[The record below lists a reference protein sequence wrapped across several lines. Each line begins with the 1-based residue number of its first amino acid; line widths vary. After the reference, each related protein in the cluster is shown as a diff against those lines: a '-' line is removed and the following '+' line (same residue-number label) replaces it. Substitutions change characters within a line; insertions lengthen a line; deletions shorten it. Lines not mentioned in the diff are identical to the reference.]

1 MLGLVPSIHAFI
13 ATNLWSL
20 RRLIHHGVSTAC
32 GDPQAPQNFG
42 TELGRGEH
50 WAFVFFSVY
59 LRPAGAPPSKENGSS
74 RSRSSRAST
83 PFSEAMAAPSKGV
96 DPRDKPEGDGVRCLP
111 LSSIFMGE
119 HGERS
124 FSKGAT
130 RPSVIF
136 VVTLP
141 KPSSKAGN
149 RRRRPARRAPG
160 RGAGRPHGRS
170 D

>member
-59 LRPAGAPPSKENGSS
+59 LRPCGRTTIQRKWLV
-74 RSRSSRAST
+74 ASIHA
-83 PFSEAMAAPSKGV
+83 F
-96 DPRDKPEGDGVRCLP
+96 L
-111 LSSIFMGE
+111 
-119 HGERS
+119 
-124 FSKGAT
+124 
-130 RPSVIF
+130 
-136 VVTLP
+136 
-141 KPSSKAGN
+141 
-149 RRRRPARRAPG
+149 
-160 RGAGRPHGRS
+160 
-170 D
+170 